1 MEKQKTV
8 VRVAGKE
15 YALVSSDPPEYMQ
28 RVAAYV
34 DRKLNEMSVATR
46 LPLQHGRR
54 ARLSQHGRRS
64 HEEPRRKHPPPQ
76 RTHAPTARDGG
87 KGVRYSG
94 GGASL

>member
-46 LPLQHGRR
+46 LPSNMVAVLACLNMADDLMKSHDENT
-54 ARLSQHGRRS
+54 RL
-64 HEEPRRKHPPPQ
+64 RKELLLLRQ
-76 RTHAPTARDGG
+76 EVTEKNG
-87 KGVRYSG
+87 
-94 GGASL
+94 

>member
-1 MEKQKTV
+1 MDKQKTV

-46 LPLQHGRR
+46 LPSNMVAVLACLNMADDLMKSHDENT
-54 ARLSQHGRRS
+54 RL
-64 HEEPRRKHPPPQ
+64 RKELMLLRQ
-76 RTHAPTARDGG
+76 EVTEKNG
-87 KGVRYSG
+87 
-94 GGASL
+94 

>member
-46 LPLQHGRR
+46 LPSNMVAVLACLNMADDLMKSHDENT
-54 ARLSQHGRRS
+54 RL
-64 HEEPRRKHPPPQ
+64 RKELLLLRQ
-76 RTHAPTARDGG
+76 EMEA
-87 KGVRYSG
+87 KG
-94 GGASL
+94 

>member
-46 LPLQHGRR
+46 LPSNMVAVLACLNMADDLMKSHDENT
-54 ARLSQHGRRS
+54 RL
-64 HEEPRRKHPPPQ
+64 RKELMLLRQ
-76 RTHAPTARDGG
+76 EVTEKNG
-87 KGVRYSG
+87 
-94 GGASL
+94 

>member
-46 LPLQHGRR
+46 LPSNMVAVLACLNMADDLMKSHDENT
-54 ARLSQHGRRS
+54 RL
-64 HEEPRRKHPPPQ
+64 RKELMLLRQ
-76 RTHAPTARDGG
+76 EVAEKNG
-87 KGVRYSG
+87 
-94 GGASL
+94 

>member
-46 LPLQHGRR
+46 LPSNMVAVLACLNMADDLMKSHDENP
-54 ARLSQHGRRS
+54 RL
-64 HEEPRRKHPPPQ
+64 RKELMLLRQ
-76 RTHAPTARDGG
+76 EVTEKNG
-87 KGVRYSG
+87 
-94 GGASL
+94 

>member
-46 LPLQHGRR
+46 LPSNMVAVLACLNMADDLMKSHDENT
-54 ARLSQHGRRS
+54 RL
-64 HEEPRRKHPPPQ
+64 RKELMLLRPEV
-76 RTHAPTARDGG
+76 TEKNG
-87 KGVRYSG
+87 
-94 GGASL
+94 

>member
-46 LPLQHGRR
+46 LPSNMVAVLACLNMADDLMKSHDENT
-54 ARLSQHGRRS
+54 RL
-64 HEEPRRKHPPPQ
+64 RKELMLLRQ
-76 RTHAPTARDGG
+76 EMEATG
-87 KGVRYSG
+87 
-94 GGASL
+94 

>member
-46 LPLQHGRR
+46 LPSNMVAVLACLNMADDLMTSHDENT
-54 ARLSQHGRRS
+54 RL
-64 HEEPRRKHPPPQ
+64 RKELMLLRQ
-76 RTHAPTARDGG
+76 EVTEKNG
-87 KGVRYSG
+87 
-94 GGASL
+94 

>member
-46 LPLQHGRR
+46 LPSNMVAVL
-54 ARLSQHGRRS
+54 ACLNMADDLMKSLDENTRL
-64 HEEPRRKHPPPQ
+64 RKELMLLRQ
-76 RTHAPTARDGG
+76 EVTEKNG
-87 KGVRYSG
+87 
-94 GGASL
+94 

>member
-46 LPLQHGRR
+46 LPSNMVAVLACLNMADDLMKSHDENT
-54 ARLSQHGRRS
+54 RL
-64 HEEPRRKHPPPQ
+64 RKELMLLRQ
-76 RTHAPTARDGG
+76 EVTEKNR
-87 KGVRYSG
+87 
-94 GGASL
+94 

>member
-46 LPLQHGRR
+46 LPSNMVAVLACLNMADDLMKSHDENT
-54 ARLSQHGRRS
+54 RLRKELMLLR
-64 HEEPRRKHPPPQ
+64 HEVTEKN
-76 RTHAPTARDGG
+76 G
-87 KGVRYSG
+87 
-94 GGASL
+94 

>member
-46 LPLQHGRR
+46 LPSNMVAVLVCLNMADDLMKSHDENT
-54 ARLSQHGRRS
+54 RL
-64 HEEPRRKHPPPQ
+64 RKELMLLRQ
-76 RTHAPTARDGG
+76 EVTEKNG
-87 KGVRYSG
+87 
-94 GGASL
+94 

>member
-46 LPLQHGRR
+46 LPSNMVAVLACLNMADDLMKSHDETT
-54 ARLSQHGRRS
+54 RL
-64 HEEPRRKHPPPQ
+64 RKELMLLRQ
-76 RTHAPTARDGG
+76 EVTEKTG
-87 KGVRYSG
+87 
-94 GGASL
+94 